1 MSALP
6 TIDPATGGK
15 LVSNIMHFARALR
28 LAGLPVGPGKLLEA
42 VRAVEVVGPRRR
54 DDFYWALHAVLV
66 ERHEQHEIF
75 EQAFRLFWR
84 DPRLLQGAAPL
95 VRSGTERRRPKQLD
109 PVRQRVLDAL
119 MAGAKD
125 EELEQPEPE
134 VELDRALSYSPEEVF
149 RHKDFESMSAA
160 ELAAARQ
167 AIARMRLPIVR
178 LPTRRFVADPQGQ
191 RVDMRATL
199 RAGLRTSGLIM
210 PLRRKTRT
218 TRPPPLVIL
227 CDVSGSMSRYSRL
240 FVHFV
245 HAVTSDRERV
255 STFLFGTQLS
265 NVTRHLRHKDVDIAL
280 DRIGAA
286 VEDWSGGTR
295 IGVCLKEFNL
305 HWSRRVL
312 GQGALV
318 LLITDGL
325 DRDDVGVLAVE
336 IERLHKS
343 CRRLIWLNP
352 LLRYEGFRAEAAGV
366 KAILP
371 HVDDFRPVHNLD
383 SLADLTEALSRAS
396 DRAGGTLR
404 SRAA

>member
-1 MSALP
+1 
-6 TIDPATGGK
+6 
-15 LVSNIMHFARALR
+15 
-28 LAGLPVGPGKLLEA
+28 
-42 VRAVEVVGPRRR
+42 
-54 DDFYWALHAVLV
+54 
-66 ERHEQHEIF
+66 
-75 EQAFRLFWR
+75 
-84 DPRLLQGAAPL
+84 LLQGAAPL

-286 VEDWSGGTR
+286 VDDWSGGTR

-383 SLADLTEALSRAS
+383 SLADLTEALSQAS

>member
-109 PVRQRVLDAL
+109 QVRQRVLDAL

-210 PLRRKTRT
+210 PLRRKRRT

-325 DRDDVGVLAVE
+325 DRDDVGVLAIE

>member
-325 DRDDVGVLAVE
+325 DRDDVGVLAIE

>member
-28 LAGLPVGPGKLLEA
+28 LTGLPVGPGKLLEA